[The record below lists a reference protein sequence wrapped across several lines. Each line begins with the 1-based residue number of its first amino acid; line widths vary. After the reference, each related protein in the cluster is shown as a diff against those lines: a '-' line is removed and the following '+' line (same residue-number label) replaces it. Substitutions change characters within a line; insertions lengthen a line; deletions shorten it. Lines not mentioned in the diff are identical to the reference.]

1 MIQVS
6 SGRGQK
12 IKRKKEP
19 IMKKLSILL
28 EELYASFIHGKG

>member
-1 MIQVS
+1 MIQTS
-6 SGRGQK
+6 SRKGTE

-19 IMKKLSILL
+19 IMKKLSMLL